1 MACRRVSLGF
11 NVQFFLRRTG
21 GCGRNCHNPAYCP
34 DLSRV
39 AASRLL
45 YCPDTLQFAGNSEWG
60 NWAQFPRFC
69 FAGNNDACTTDYV
82 TPAHDTRG
90 LTRGKRAGRHFSNTP
105 QNPFTTQRPAVFR
118 DTRPQVYLV
127 FFIMNN
133 R

>member
-1 MACRRVSLGF
+1 MRVSLGF
-11 NVQFFLRRTG
+11 YVSRTG
-21 GCGRNCHNPAYCP
+21 GWGRNGHNPAHCP
-34 DLSRV
+34 DLSRA

-45 YCPDTLQFAGNSEWG
+45 YCPNTLLFAGNRG
-60 NWAQFPRFC
+60 NWAQFPRHC
-69 FAGNNDACTTDYV
+69 FAGNNAACNNDACTTDYV